1 MVALL
6 ALDSAL
12 ETLLDSLSS
21 SLFRLLDL
29 FFSFFFLGFG
39 RVWDPLEYPFD
50 RPFGPFEWPFV
61 SSKPVLTRGGDFNFE
76 TKCPWASWYLS
87 FLDFFSFFSFFY
99 MDPNFAIV
107 EFQNS
112 VKIKSF
118 FIFEVFVNQHV
129 ATVRMMGGARKMPQ
143 CSIKTY
149 LRFMK
154 LSMSLVCH
162 R

>member
-39 RVWDPLEYPFD
+39 SVWDPLEYPLD
-50 RPFGPFEWPFV
+50 RSFCPFEWPFV

-118 FIFEVFVNQHV
+118 YICWIVCQPT
-129 ATVRMMGGARKMPQ
+129 AWMMRVARKRPQ
-143 CSIKTY
+143 CSIKTNDY
-149 LRFMK
+149 SIL
-154 LSMSLVCH
+154 
-162 R
+162 